1 MDRTRL
7 LTLALG
13 LSLALLLPAPAL
25 AAVGAV
31 PWPLSGTPLV
41 LAPDA
46 CAADP
51 GCARFVQERDIAR
64 AGETP
69 RQRAAREAGALRFR
83 PAAAVTRKVDA
94 VFARAFDFRSIE
106 ARLPR
111 AMRDRLRRAADPRL
125 LRRELR
131 KRLAARRWSATDLG
145 DLLALQTV
153 GAWEQIQGR
162 RMPAASASAFRD
174 GLRDLMART
183 PRTARLSDAGR
194 QLGGETSALMPIAFE
209 RLVAAFPAR
218 SRPGLRAELQPSLL
232 DLIDTEFGIDLR
244 SLRAVP
250 TGFAPK

>member
-25 AAVGAV
+25 AADA
-31 PWPLSGTPLV
+31 PWPLSNTPLV
-41 LAPDA
+41 LAPDG

-51 GCARFVQERDIAR
+51 GCARFVQERDIAL

-69 RQRAAREAGALRFR
+69 QQRAAREAGALRFR
-83 PAAAVTRKVDA
+83 PAAAVTRRVDA

-111 AMRDRLRRAADPRL
+111 GMRARLRRAADPRL

-145 DLLALQTV
+145 DLLALQTI

-162 RMPAASASAFRD
+162 RMPGASASAFRD

-183 PRTARLSDAGR
+183 TRTARLSDAGR

-218 SRPGLRAELQPSLL
+218 SRPSLRAELQPSLL
-232 DLIDTEFGIDLR
+232 ELVDSEFGIDLR